1 MNFCFGVVGVGGG
14 DGGWGGGGGGYI
26 SSGENSLSFPTL
38 PPCLALVRS
47 LTLVLRCH
55 QVWSDPAAMT
65 GL

>member
-1 MNFCFGVVGVGGG
+1 MGGG
-14 DGGWGGGGGGYI
+14 GGGGGGGYI

-47 LTLVLRCH
+47 LTLVLRCR

>member
-1 MNFCFGVVGVGGG
+1 M
-14 DGGWGGGGGGYI
+14 GGGGYI
-26 SSGENSLSFPTL
+26 SSGENYYRGFRSLSFRTL

-47 LTLVLRCH
+47 LTLVLRCR